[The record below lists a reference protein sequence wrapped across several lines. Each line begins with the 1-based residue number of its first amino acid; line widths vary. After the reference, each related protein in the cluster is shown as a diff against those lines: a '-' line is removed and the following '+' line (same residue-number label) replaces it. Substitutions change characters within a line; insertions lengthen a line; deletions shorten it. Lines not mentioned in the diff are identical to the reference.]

1 MTDWV
6 ILARLP
12 NHFQKRFDK
21 IKFFNNINDIKLFC
35 YQQVSISRFILPPYG
50 SRLHGLTGKAQT
62 YSTPILL

>member
-1 MTDWV
+1 MDWD
-6 ILARLP
+6 ILVGLK

-35 YQQVSISRFILPPYG
+35 YRQVSILRFMLPPYG

-62 YSTPILL
+62 CSTPILL